1 MNPFEN
7 IVPFNPQLYESGNV
21 PPSTDRLFSY
31 SGYTAGLITGM
42 HQNVGPSAPPP
53 PQPPQPMFRGMPPR
67 QNMPV
72 SVPVPVPIPG
82 PISLPEATGPTNPN
96 EVGARYSSMYASTG
110 FDMLSILARVAN
122 RPNPQINL
130 GPVDLSCSFVVV
142 DAHQYDAPIV
152 YASPTFEKL
161 TGYTPSEV
169 VGRNCRFLQAPDG
182 RVALGSRR
190 KYTDNT
196 AVCHIKTH
204 ISQGKE
210 SQASLINYRK
220 TGQPFVN
227 LLTVIPVAW
236 ESDEI
241 DYFVG
246 LQVDLVEQPN
256 LIFDS
261 MKDGTYMVN
270 YRSLVIP
277 QSLQP
282 NNPMNQIENPS
293 EVVQEWVRPPS
304 PKPVAP
310 TIPNEALMDVETLIK
325 EASTDEGKSR
335 RCWHELLL
343 DQSPDFIHVLTVKG
357 IFLYCSEATRPLL
370 EYDPNELVGKSLKE
384 ICHPSDIT
392 TVMRELKQSSSDASE
407 PVNLIYRVKRKN
419 SGYMWIECYGKL
431 RNEDGRGRKYV
442 VLSGR
447 ERPVY
452 QFPRNFLSLKKRV
465 QPFDQQQQQNSGS
478 MSSGTDDHEFWGKLS
493 LDGLL
498 LYASWTCANIL
509 GLPPSQVI
517 GTSLYQLMRSNRT
530 TDLTRALAEVKEG
543 KIVYLR
549 HALVNN
555 TGDEIMVVSSFYPD
569 GMSSLQDQPSFV
581 LMQTKVIFDDMV
593 PVDEPAFIS
602 TDPDVKKK
610 GRADAVPVLGDNADS
625 TTTTTTAT
633 TTTTTTIAAARAQR
647 QPFMCVGEKVIEEL
661 DIQRDANWQYEL
673 HQLRINNKK
682 LRDELGLLLTKAK
695 KKSVEPM
702 DKICSTCLRRL
713 PGSTEL
719 LGNNL
724 DTPVFCNTCTM
735 RRL

>member
-7 IVPFNPQLYESGNV
+7 IVPFNPQLYESANV

-31 SGYTAGLITGM
+31 SGYTAGLMTGSQ
-42 HQNVGPSAPPP
+42 QNVGPSVPPP
-53 PQPPQPMFRGMPPR
+53 MFCAMPPR
-67 QNMPV
+67 QPMPV
-72 SVPVPVPIPG
+72 PPTLATGPIPTPG
-82 PISLPEATGPTNPN
+82 PLPLPLPEATGPTNSADIA
-96 EVGARYSSMYASTG
+96 ARYSAMYASTG

-161 TGYTPSEV
+161 TGYAPSEV

-196 AVCHIKTH
+196 TVYHIKTH

-210 SQASLINYRK
+210 SQASIINYRK

-256 LIFDS
+256 SIFDS

-277 QSLQP
+277 QGLQP
-282 NNPMNQIENPS
+282 NNPMNQIKNPS
-293 EVVQEWVRPPS
+293 EVVQEWVRPLS
-304 PKPVAP
+304 PKPVPQAIK
-310 TIPNEALMDVETLIK
+310 TESFMDVETLIK
-325 EASTDEGKSR
+325 EASTDEGRSR

-357 IFLYCSEATRPLL
+357 IFLYCSEATKPLL
-370 EYDPNELVGKSLKE
+370 EYDSNELLGKSLKE
-384 ICHPSDIT
+384 ICHPSDII

-465 QPFDQQQQQNSGS
+465 HSYEQNAG
-478 MSSGTDDHEFWGKLS
+478 MSTGTDDHEFWGKLS

-543 KIVYLR
+543 KVVYLR

-555 TGDEIMVVSSFYPD
+555 VGDEIMVMSSFYPD
-569 GMSSLQDQPSFV
+569 GMSSLQEQPSFV
-581 LMQTKVIFDDMV
+581 LMQTKVIFDDMAI
-593 PVDEPAFIS
+593 DEPAFVS
-602 TDPDVKKK
+602 TDPDIKKK
-610 GRADAVPVLGDNADS
+610 GKASLAGGDPDNAR
-625 TTTTTTAT
+625 T
-633 TTTTTTIAAARAQR
+633 QR
-647 QPFMCVGEKVIEEL
+647 QQFLCVGEKVIEEL

-682 LRDELGLLLTKAK
+682 LRDELGLLLAKAK
-695 KKSVEPM
+695 KKERGAHGQ
-702 DKICSTCLRRL
+702 DL
-713 PGSTEL
+713 
-719 LGNNL
+719 
-724 DTPVFCNTCTM
+724 
-735 RRL
+735 